1 MKDSKLKHPGLKS
14 GLNPEMHLVQ
24 NIYDKVEKIPT
35 RNGYG
40 HGLVE
45 LGKVNKD
52 VVVLCADLSDSTRAL
67 WFAEK
72 FPDRFVEVGISE
84 QDMMGIAA
92 GLAAVGKIPYVST
105 YGVFCTG
112 RAWDQM
118 RTTVAYGEF
127 NVKIASAHGGV
138 SVGPDGATHQS
149 LEEIALSRVLPNMN
163 IVIPADYWETK
174 KATLESAGINKP
186 MVIRFGREKVPVI
199 TTEKTPFVFGKAE
212 TYRFG
217 SDVAVFAC
225 GPMVYEALVAAKEL
239 EGKRIDVRVVNMH
252 TVKPID
258 EKAIIE
264 AAKETG
270 AIVTAEE
277 HQVNAG
283 FGSAIAEVVV
293 ENYPVPMRRVG
304 VLDRFGE
311 SGDPDQL
318 MVEFNLKSTDII
330 KAIEDVIKR
339 KKNERKDRRYSDKL

>member
-1 MKDSKLKHPGLKS
+1 MTDSKPTGPKKS
-14 GLNPEMHLVQ
+14 GLNPEMHLAA
-24 NIYDKVEKIPT
+24 NLYDKLDRIPT
-35 RNGYG
+35 RDGFG

-45 LGKVNKD
+45 LGGKNKD
-52 VVVLCADLSDSTRAL
+52 VVVLCADISDSTRAL

-92 GLAAVGKIPYVST
+92 GLAAVGKIPFVST

-127 NVKIASAHGGV
+127 NVKIASAHGGI

-149 LEEIALSRVLPNMN
+149 LEEIALSRVLPNMG
-163 IVIPADYWETK
+163 VVVPADYWETK
-174 KATLESAGINKP
+174 KATLESARIKGP

-199 TTEKTPFVFGKAE
+199 TTEKTPFVYGRAE

-217 SDVAVFAC
+217 NDVSVFAC
-225 GPMVYEALVAAKEL
+225 GPMVYEALIAAKEL
-239 EGKRIDVRVVNMH
+239 ENRGIDVRVVNMH

-258 EKAIIE
+258 KEAIID

-293 ENYPVPMRRVG
+293 ENYPVPMKRVG

-311 SGDPDQL
+311 SGEPDEL
-318 MVEFNLKSTDII
+318 MVEFNLKSADII
-330 KAIEDVIKR
+330 MAIEDVLRR
-339 KKNERKDRRYSDKL
+339 KKR

>member
-1 MKDSKLKHPGLKS
+1 MTSHDSHKAGKS
-14 GLNPEMHLVQ
+14 GLNPEMKLAA
-24 NIYDKVEKIPT
+24 NFYGKPDRIPT
-35 RNGYG
+35 RDGFG

-45 LGKVNKD
+45 LGGTDKN
-52 VVVLCADLSDSTRAL
+52 VVVLCADLSDSTRAQ

-138 SVGPDGATHQS
+138 SVGADGATHQS
-149 LEEIALSRVLPNMN
+149 LEEIALSRVLPNMG
-163 IVIPADYWETK
+163 IVVPVDYWETK
-174 KATLESAGINKP
+174 KATLESARIKGP

-199 TTEKTPFVFGKAE
+199 TSEKTPFTFGKAE

-217 SDVAVFAC
+217 NDVSIFAC
-225 GPMVYEALVAAKEL
+225 GPMVYEALIAAKEL
-239 EGKRIDVRVVNMH
+239 EGRSIDVRVVNMH
-252 TVKPID
+252 TVKPLD
-258 EKAIIE
+258 KEAIIK

-277 HQVNAG
+277 HQVAAG

-293 ENYPVPMRRVG
+293 ENYPVPMKRVG
-304 VLDRFGE
+304 ILDRFGE
-311 SGDPDQL
+311 SGEPDEL
-318 MVEFNLKSTDII
+318 MAEFNLKSADII
-330 KAIEDVIKR
+330 KAVEDVLKR
-339 KKNERKDRRYSDKL
+339 KKR

>member
-1 MKDSKLKHPGLKS
+1 MTSK
-14 GLNPEMHLVQ
+14 LNPEMHLAQ
-24 NIYDKVEKIPT
+24 NIYDRVEKIPT

-45 LGKVNKD
+45 LGKMNPN

-92 GLAAVGKIPYVST
+92 GLAATGKIPYVST

-127 NVKIASAHGGV
+127 NVKIGGAHGGV

-149 LEEIALSRVLPNMN
+149 LEEIALSRVLPNMK
-163 IVIPADYWETK
+163 VVVPTDYWETK
-174 KATLESAGINKP
+174 KATMEAAKIKGPIML
-186 MVIRFGREKVPVI
+186 RFGREKVPVI
-199 TTEKTPFVFGKAE
+199 TTEKTPFKFGKAE

-217 SDVAVFAC
+217 SDVAIFAC
-225 GPMVYEALVAAKEL
+225 GPMVYEALLAAKEL
-239 EGKRIDVRVVNMH
+239 EGKGIDARVVNMH
-252 TVKPID
+252 TIKPID
-258 EKAIIE
+258 EEAIIN

-270 AIVTAEE
+270 GIVTAEE
-277 HQVNAG
+277 HQVAAG

-293 ENYPVPMRRVG
+293 ENYPVPLKRVG
-304 VLDRFGE
+304 ILDRFGE
-311 SGDPDQL
+311 SGEPDQL
-318 MVEFNLKSTDII
+318 MVEFNLTSKDII
-330 KAIEDVIKR
+330 KAVEDVLKR
-339 KKNERKDRRYSDKL
+339 KKR

>member
-1 MKDSKLKHPGLKS
+1 MKKTNAGKT
-14 GLNPEMHLVQ
+14 GLNPDMHLAA
-24 NIYDKVEKIPT
+24 NLYEKVEKIPT
-35 RNGYG
+35 RDGYG

-45 LGKVNKD
+45 LGKSNPN

-72 FPDRFVEVGISE
+72 YPERFVEVGISE
-84 QDMMGIAA
+84 QDMMGLAA

-149 LEEIALSRVLPNMN
+149 LEEIALSRVLPNMK
-163 IVIPADYWETK
+163 IIIPTDYWETK
-174 KATLESAGINKP
+174 KATLDSARIEGP
-186 MVIRFGREKVPVI
+186 MVLRFGREKVPVI
-199 TTEKTPFVFGKAE
+199 TTPETPFTFGKAE

-217 SDVAVFAC
+217 SDVTIIAC

-239 EGKRIDVRVVNMH
+239 EKRGIDARVINMH
-252 TVKPID
+252 TIKPID

-293 ENYPVPMRRVG
+293 ENYPVPLKRVG

-311 SGDPDQL
+311 SGDPDEL

-330 KAIEDVIKR
+330 KAVEDVLKR
-339 KKNERKDRRYSDKL
+339 KKK

>member
-1 MKDSKLKHPGLKS
+1 MTNDKKS
-14 GLNPEMHLVQ
+14 GLNPEMKLAAD
-24 NIYDKVEKIPT
+24 IFDKVEKIPT
-35 RNGYG
+35 RDGFG

-45 LGKVNKD
+45 LGAANKD
-52 VVVLCADLSDSTRAL
+52 VVVLCADISDSTRAQ
-67 WFAEK
+67 WFADKYPE
-72 FPDRFVEVGISE
+72 RFVEVGISE

-92 GLAAVGKIPYVST
+92 GLASVGKIPYVST

-127 NVKIASAHGGV
+127 NVKIASAHGGI

-149 LEEIALSRVLPNMN
+149 LEEIALSRVLPNMG
-163 IVIPADYWETK
+163 VVVPADYWETK
-174 KATLESAGINKP
+174 KATIASASIKGP

-199 TTEKTPFVFGKAE
+199 TTPGTPFRYGKAE
-212 TYRFG
+212 TLRFG
-217 SDVAVFAC
+217 SDVSVFAC

-239 EGKRIDVRVVNMH
+239 EKKGIDVRVVNMH
-252 TVKPID
+252 TVKPLD
-258 EKAIIE
+258 EKAVID

-293 ENYPVPMRRVG
+293 ENYPVPMKRVG

-311 SGDPDQL
+311 SGEPDEL
-318 MVEFNLKSTDII
+318 MARFNLKSADIVS
-330 KAIEDVIKR
+330 AIEGVLKR
-339 KKNERKDRRYSDKL
+339 KKR

>member
-1 MKDSKLKHPGLKS
+1 MMTSQNISGSKKS
-14 GLNPEMHLVQ
+14 GLNPDMHLAA
-24 NIYDKVEKIPT
+24 NLFDKVDKIPT
-35 RNGYG
+35 RDGFG

-45 LGKVNKD
+45 LGSTNKD
-52 VVVLCADLSDSTRAL
+52 VVVLCADISDSTRAQ
-67 WFAEK
+67 WFADK
-72 FPDRFVEVGISE
+72 YPDRFVEVGISE

-92 GLAAVGKIPYVST
+92 GLAATGKIPFVST

-127 NVKIASAHGGV
+127 NVKIASAHGGI

-149 LEEIALSRVLPNMN
+149 LEEIALSRVLPNMGV
-163 IVIPADYWETK
+163 IVPADYMETK
-174 KATLESAGINKP
+174 KATRESARIKGPI
-186 MVIRFGREKVPVI
+186 VIRFGREKVPVV
-199 TTEKTPFVFGKAE
+199 TTEKTPFVYGKAE
-212 TYRFG
+212 TFRFG
-217 SDVAVFAC
+217 SDVSVFAC
-225 GPMVYEALVAAKEL
+225 GPMVYEALVAAKAL
-239 EGKRIDVRVVNMH
+239 ESKGIDVRVVNMH

-293 ENYPVPMRRVG
+293 ENYPVPMKRVG

-311 SGDPDQL
+311 SGEPDEL
-318 MVEFNLKSTDII
+318 MAQFNLKSTDII
-330 KAIEDVIKR
+330 KAIEDVLAR
-339 KKNERKDRRYSDKL
+339 KKR

>member
-1 MKDSKLKHPGLKS
+1 MTQHPKSGKSGQS
-14 GLNPEMHLVQ
+14 GLNHEMHLAA
-24 NIYDKVEKIPT
+24 NLYGNFEKIPT
-35 RNGYG
+35 RDGFG

-45 LGKVNKD
+45 LGKTNPN
-52 VVVLCADLSDSTRAL
+52 VVVLCADISDSTRAL

-72 FPDRFVEVGISE
+72 YPERFVEAGISE
-84 QDMMGIAA
+84 QDMMGMAA

-127 NVKIASAHGGV
+127 NVKIASAHGGI

-149 LEEIALSRVLPNMN
+149 LEEIALSRVLPNMS
-163 IVIPADYWETK
+163 VVVPADYWETK
-174 KATLESAGINKP
+174 KATLESARIRGP

-199 TTEKTPFVFGKAE
+199 TTPETPFRFGKAE
-212 TYRFG
+212 TFRFG
-217 SDVAVFAC
+217 NDVTVFAC
-225 GPMVYEALVAAKEL
+225 GPMVYEALAAAKEL
-239 EGKRIDVRVVNMH
+239 EKRGIDVRVINMH

-258 EKAIIE
+258 EEAIIE

-277 HQVNAG
+277 HQVAAG

-311 SGDPDQL
+311 SGEPDEL
-318 MVEFNLKSTDII
+318 MVQFNLKSADII
-330 KAIEDVIKR
+330 KAIEDVMRR
-339 KKNERKDRRYSDKL
+339 KKK

>member
-1 MKDSKLKHPGLKS
+1 MKKTNAGKT
-14 GLNPEMHLVQ
+14 GLNPDMHLAA
-24 NIYDKVEKIPT
+24 NLYEKVEKIPT
-35 RNGYG
+35 RDGYG

-45 LGKVNKD
+45 LGKSNPN

-72 FPDRFVEVGISE
+72 YPERFVEVGISE
-84 QDMMGIAA
+84 QDMMGLAA

-149 LEEIALSRVLPNMN
+149 LEEIALSRVLPNMK
-163 IVIPADYWETK
+163 IIIPADYWETK
-174 KATLESAGINKP
+174 KATLDSARIEGP
-186 MVIRFGREKVPVI
+186 MVLRFGREKVPVI
-199 TTEKTPFVFGKAE
+199 TTPQTPFTFGKAE

-217 SDVAVFAC
+217 SDVTIIAC

-239 EGKRIDVRVVNMH
+239 EKRGIDARVINMH
-252 TVKPID
+252 TIKPID

-264 AAKETG
+264 AARETG

-293 ENYPVPMRRVG
+293 ENYPVPLKRVG

-311 SGDPDQL
+311 SGDPDEL

-330 KAIEDVIKR
+330 KAVEDVLKR
-339 KKNERKDRRYSDKL
+339 KKK

>member
-1 MKDSKLKHPGLKS
+1 MSSQISRKS
-14 GLNPEMHLVQ
+14 GLNPDMKLAA

-35 RNGYG
+35 RDGYG

-45 LGKVNKD
+45 MGKDNQRI
-52 VVVLCADLSDSTRAL
+52 VVLCADLSDSTRAQ
-67 WFAEK
+67 WFADK
-72 FPDRFVEVGISE
+72 YPDRFIEVGISE
-84 QDMMGIAA
+84 QDMMGLAA

-118 RTTVAYGEF
+118 RTTVAYGDF

-138 SVGPDGATHQS
+138 SVGADGATHQS
-149 LEEIALSRVLPNMN
+149 LEEIALSRVLPNMK
-163 IVIPADYWETK
+163 VVVPTDYWETK
-174 KATLESAGINKP
+174 KATIESARIHGP

-199 TTEKTPFVFGKAE
+199 TTPETPFRFGKAE
-212 TYRFG
+212 TFRFG
-217 SDVAVFAC
+217 NDVAIFAC

-239 EGKRIDVRVVNMH
+239 EKRNIDARVINLH
-252 TVKPID
+252 TIKPID
-258 EKAIIE
+258 EEAIIT

-293 ENYPVPMRRVG
+293 EHYPVPMKRVG

-311 SGDPDQL
+311 SGEPDQL

-330 KAIEDVIKR
+330 KAVEDVLRR
-339 KKNERKDRRYSDKL
+339 KKR

>member
-1 MKDSKLKHPGLKS
+1 MMVMASTTSRKF
-14 GLNPEMHLVQ
+14 GLNPDMHLAP
-24 NIYDKVEKIPT
+24 NLFGKIDRIPT
-35 RNGYG
+35 RDGYG

-45 LGKVNKD
+45 LGHSNKN
-52 VVVLCADLSDSTRAL
+52 VVVLCADISDSTRAL

-72 FPDRFVEVGISE
+72 FPERFVEVGISE

-92 GLAAVGKIPYVST
+92 GLAATGKVPFVCT

-127 NVKIASAHGGV
+127 NVKIASAHGGI

-149 LEEIALSRVLPNMN
+149 LEEIALSRVLPNMG
-163 IVIPADYWETK
+163 VVVPADYQETK
-174 KATLESAGINKP
+174 KATIESASINGP
-186 MVIRFGREKVPVI
+186 MVLRFGREKVPVV
-199 TTEKTPFVFGKAE
+199 TTEKTPFRYGRAE
-212 TYRFG
+212 IFRFG

-225 GPMVYEALVAAKEL
+225 GPMVYEALVAAKAL
-239 EGKRIDVRVVNMH
+239 ETKGIDVRVVNMH

-258 EKAIIE
+258 REAII
-264 AAKETG
+264 AAARETG

-277 HQVNAG
+277 HQVAAG

-293 ENYPVPMRRVG
+293 ESCPVPMRRVG

-311 SGDPDQL
+311 SGEPDEL
-318 MVEFNLKSTDII
+318 MSRFNLTSADIV
-330 KAIEDVIKR
+330 KAIEDVLAR
-339 KKNERKDRRYSDKL
+339 KKK

>member
-1 MKDSKLKHPGLKS
+1 MTSETRKPKKTGLS
-14 GLNPEMHLVQ
+14 GLNPDVHLAA
-24 NIYDKVEKIPT
+24 NIYEKVEKIPT
-35 RNGYG
+35 RDGYG

-45 LGKVNKD
+45 LGKSNPN

-72 FPDRFVEVGISE
+72 YPERFVEVGISE
-84 QDMMGIAA
+84 QDMMGLAA
-92 GLAAVGKIPYVST
+92 GLAAVGKIPFVST

-138 SVGPDGATHQS
+138 SVGADGATHQS
-149 LEEIALSRVLPNMN
+149 LEEIALSRVLPNMK
-163 IVIPADYWETK
+163 IIIPTDYWETK
-174 KATLESAGINKP
+174 KATLESARIEGP
-186 MVIRFGREKVPVI
+186 MVLRFGREKVPVI
-199 TTEKTPFVFGKAE
+199 TTPETPFRFGRAE

-217 SDVAVFAC
+217 SDVTLIAC
-225 GPMVYEALVAAKEL
+225 GPMVYEALTAAREL
-239 EGKRIDVRVVNMH
+239 EQRGIDARVINMH
-252 TVKPID
+252 TIKPID
-258 EKAIIE
+258 KEAIIK

-293 ENYPVPMRRVG
+293 ENYPVPLKRVG
-304 VLDRFGE
+304 ILDRFGE
-311 SGDPDQL
+311 SGEPDEL
-318 MVEFNLKSTDII
+318 MVEFNLKSTDIVR
-330 KAIEDVIKR
+330 AAEDVLRR
-339 KKNERKDRRYSDKL
+339 KKQ

>member
-1 MKDSKLKHPGLKS
+1 MTENKTEHMSGRKS
-14 GLNPEMHLVQ
+14 GLNTELHLAP
-24 NIYDKVEKIPT
+24 NIFDKVEKIPT

-45 LGKVNKD
+45 LGKTNPN

-67 WFAEK
+67 WFEEK
-72 FPDRFVEVGISE
+72 YPERFVEVGISE

-138 SVGPDGATHQS
+138 SVGADGATHQS
-149 LEEIALSRVLPNMN
+149 LEEIALSRVLPNMK
-163 IVIPADYWETK
+163 VVVPADYWETK
-174 KATLESAGINKP
+174 KATLESARIQGP

-212 TYRFG
+212 TLRFG
-217 SDVAVFAC
+217 NDVTVFAC
-225 GPMVYEALVAAKEL
+225 GPMVYEALIAAKEL
-239 EGKRIDVRVVNMH
+239 EKKGVDVRVVNMH
-252 TVKPID
+252 TIKPLD
-258 EKAIIE
+258 TKAIIE
-264 AAKETG
+264 AAEETG

-277 HQVNAG
+277 HQINAG

-293 ENYPVPMRRVG
+293 ENCPVPLKRVG
-304 VLDRFGE
+304 IIDRFGE
-311 SGDPDQL
+311 SGDPDEL

-330 KAIEDVIKR
+330 KAIEDVLRR
-339 KKNERKDRRYSDKL
+339 KKK